1 MAVYMY
7 HKASPI
13 LSLITT
19 TSNNCFCKSNVL
31 GESATLYSSFINGVN
46 ISQYSIKFS
55 GTIWFI
61 KIDIFP
67 HNLIIASAA
76 LCNPSLAT
84 SSPLLASLIFLLIS
98 VLFNSWVNTLFAL
111 LETAKYPITFEKADL
126 NPGKIISTAI
136 NPPKTKSH
144 GINVINAAVCIFCV
158 TLPPHLSMIT
168 LAFIPNCD
176 KTINA
181 KYMAKPYILNFV

>member
-1 MAVYMY
+1 MGVCLKPSYVLYDA
-7 HKASPI
+7 
-13 LSLITT
+13 LSDREGVITDLDSGT
-19 TSNNCFCKSNVL
+19 LLEVPVALSINLFIFVL
-31 GESATLYSSFINGVN
+31 TNKVVN
-46 ISQYSIKFS
+46 IS
-55 GTIWFI
+55 
-61 KIDIFP
+61 
-67 HNLIIASAA
+67 L
-76 LCNPSLAT
+76 
-84 SSPLLASLIFLLIS
+84 
-98 VLFNSWVNTLFAL
+98 AL